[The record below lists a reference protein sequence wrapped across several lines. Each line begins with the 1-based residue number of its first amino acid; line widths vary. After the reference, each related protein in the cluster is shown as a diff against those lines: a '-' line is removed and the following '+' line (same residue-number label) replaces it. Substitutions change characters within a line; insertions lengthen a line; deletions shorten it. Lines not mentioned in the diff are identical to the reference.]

1 MLAAITDLPENPTIR
16 NPRCHFGH
24 QPIVVMVRRLSGGAS
39 QVRTLGPISGGRE
52 QFFKQEGSELDW
64 DQLTRVIMQ
73 D

>member
-1 MLAAITDLPENPTIR
+1 VKLIITDEGRDEGRVRIDRTR
-16 NPRCHFGH
+16 CARAPRGASAG
-24 QPIVVMVRRLSGGAS
+24 LTAGAS
-39 QVRTLGPISGGRE
+39 QVRTLGPISGGCE